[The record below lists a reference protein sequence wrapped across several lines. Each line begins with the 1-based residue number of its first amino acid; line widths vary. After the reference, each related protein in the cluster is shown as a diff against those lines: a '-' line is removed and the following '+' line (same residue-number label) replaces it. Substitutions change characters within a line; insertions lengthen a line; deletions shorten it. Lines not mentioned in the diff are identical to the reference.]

1 MKTVHKGIRL
11 DSPGNQITFH
21 QITDQIRQ
29 TVKES
34 EIRDGICLVFS
45 RHTTCS
51 VITDE
56 DALDM
61 SVTGLT
67 TLQQDLAE
75 VMERLIPTCRREGLY
90 LHPGPRALSF
100 AAEHGED
107 ARGCHNTDAHLR
119 SSLVGRSVTIPVTDG
134 ELDLGDFSHVYFV
147 DFDQTR
153 PRKRTVSVQILGE

>member
-119 SSLVGRSVTIPVTDG
+119 PSLVGRSVTIPVTDG

>member
-1 MKTVHKGIRL
+1 MRTGHKGIRL
-11 DSPGNQITFH
+11 RSPPNQITFQ

-100 AAEHGED
+100 AAEHGGD

-119 SSLVGRSVTIPVTDG
+119 SSLVGRSDTIPVTDR
-134 ELDLGDFSHVYFV
+134 ELDVGDFRHVYFV